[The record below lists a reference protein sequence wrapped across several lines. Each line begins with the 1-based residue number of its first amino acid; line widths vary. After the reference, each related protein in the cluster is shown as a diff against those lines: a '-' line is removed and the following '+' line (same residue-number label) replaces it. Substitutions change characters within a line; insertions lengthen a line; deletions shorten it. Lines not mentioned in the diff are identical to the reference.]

1 MVNIVAQ
8 ISPFCPR
15 KLKLIIRLFNKLQRV
30 PMGRYMSK
38 RQDFVV
44 RFAGE
49 GGQGV
54 VTASEALARIA
65 SEVG

>member
-8 ISPFCPR
+8 QCPFCPI

-54 VTASEALARIA
+54 VTASEALA
-65 SEVG
+65 

>member
-1 MVNIVAQ
+1 
-8 ISPFCPR
+8 
-15 KLKLIIRLFNKLQRV
+15 
-30 PMGRYMSK
+30 MSK

-54 VTASEALARIA
+54 VTAAEALARIA
-65 SEVG
+65 SEVGYYSLTFATFP